1 MSFGFRLTKRWALA
15 LCAVALVAG
24 GFFAV
29 RAITG
34 RVAENRRRM
43 AFDNL
48 TANAVNRI
56 AELAVLEYRYADVM
70 ELNRKFAVGGVSTS
84 LVRFS
89 GVVKAGI
96 ADASGITA
104 SYNPAANLVTVTL
117 PPAVII
123 DNTVDIGTVKI
134 WDLKRNIFV
143 PISTELKIQEVTAF
157 KDRIAK
163 ELSTSGFLAE
173 ADERASVLVSSLY
186 AAFGAEIEVRTR
198 N

>member
-1 MSFGFRLTKRWALA
+1 LSLNSRISKRIAIA
-15 LCAVALVAG
+15 VCAVALVAV

-29 RAITG
+29 RAVTE

-104 SYNPAANLVTVTL
+104 SYNPAANRVTVTL

-157 KDRIAK
+157 KDRIAR

-173 ADERASVLVSSLY
+173 ADERASVLVSSFY